1 MRKTTYLLLVL
12 FVFSAWSSYGQW
24 SEDFESGIPASWQ
37 RFTLLN
43 GAPGTNPSWQD
54 ATGITC
60 QGTGAAFVSNA
71 LIGAG
76 NTSQAWLVTPQL
88 SIPANAQLSFRGV
101 QTYPA
106 QNGSIYQLWVSQ
118 TSATD
123 VSTFTMVR
131 SWTENEMNPGNQLA
145 CASQT
150 VSLAAYANQNLY
162 IAFVKRDT
170 QYAAVL
176 QGDRFTLDD
185 IRLTALCL
193 PPTSSSVTAPGSD
206 FADIAVVGTTGGS
219 WDINLIQGTSQANT
233 GVVTHNGTTSPVRV
247 SGLTPSTPYTYYVRA
262 NCGAN
267 QSTWIGPYNFT
278 TLQSSTTMPFT
289 DNFESNTVGWT
300 LTNGTQINRWAVGNA
315 TNNGGQRSLYVSDD
329 NGVTNNYTATQTA
342 IVHAYRDIQ
351 IPATATNI
359 GISFDWKGLGE
370 LNDYF
375 YVWAVPTSFNPV
387 AGTGINAITSGANSR
402 IRIGDSFFNSANY
415 QNYSYMFDATVF
427 RGQTMRLVFE
437 WRNNAITG
445 TQPPASID
453 NVVVNEVTCT
463 VPTGI
468 TYAAVGTTTATINWT
483 ATGSATAWEVLVVPM
498 GSAFPANNTVG
509 AQVTQP
515 TYTATNLTPTS
526 GYDVYV
532 RSVCSPTNKSF
543 WARATTRLITACGVI
558 IPPYTETFNSNS
570 PSEACWTVVDANADN
585 LTWNL
590 NTTYFMYEGDQA
602 ASITKYWNSTSNND
616 WLISPAIQLNGNQR
630 VKFRYRIVSA
640 AYPTDMEVLL
650 STSGA
655 APANFTNVLMP
666 QQTITNTDYQQK
678 ILYLNN
684 YNGVVN
690 IALHVPNV
698 TTNSWTLFV
707 DEFVIEDIPQCA
719 APTALTASNYNN
731 TTANLSWTAG
741 FNETQ
746 WQVAVQPQNSGVPT
760 GNGVLVNA
768 PSYSPIGL
776 NPATLY
782 EYYVR
787 AYCSATNQ
795 SEWVGPFVFNTLV
808 CPEADRCNYKV
819 TVTATTGN
827 GTFGRL
833 NFYQNGILVGT
844 VSALSG
850 LINTGTVA
858 MCPGVPFTVNWDYT
872 NWGTYT
878 AEVLVQDSYD
888 ETVYRYVRG
897 VDPIILPITVPVYSG
912 TATCTPVACSKP
924 LNVAMTANTSTSIT
938 IDWTES
944 GSATSWEVF
953 AVPTGDAAPDVN
965 SVGTVVTA
973 HPYTLADLI
982 PGRRYSF
989 YVRAI
994 CSDTSK
1000 STWTLEK
1007 IYSTRITNDECST
1020 AYVLP
1025 VSPTGYCDTP
1035 YHATLNGATASPQ
1048 ANTCGIA
1055 AYANDDV
1062 WFEFTAT
1069 STSHILYINNRAGS
1083 STSLNLSK
1091 ALYSGSCD
1099 ALQQLLCIQG
1109 NNIQYNTTYFI
1120 TGAGANNNDVLL
1132 NNLTVGTTYKLR
1144 VFSNYATVNDTR
1156 FDICIAT
1163 PSAPLAIDETTYTP
1177 EQLITDVLI
1186 DENCA
1191 EASNINYFTGTNYGA
1206 AHNGIGYFTR
1216 NGSEFPF
1223 ERGLILST
1231 GKATNATGPKTTIQ
1245 SATYVQTTSPYN
1257 VLWLGDQD
1265 LFNYITA
1272 TGTSPGL
1279 TNFYN
1284 ATSIEFDFM
1293 AYGTEMSFD
1302 FLFASEDY
1310 GLFQCNYG
1318 DAFAFFLTDEAGVT
1332 QNLAVVPGTN
1342 APVSVTTIRDA
1353 QYNYDTVC
1361 ASDNPESFDKLYD
1374 GYRGVSRYAASANF
1388 MGNTKPLTARS
1399 AVNPGEHYH
1408 IKMVIAEK
1416 NDGNYDSAIFLD
1428 GDSFNVGRINL
1439 GADLLVSTNSAVCFG
1454 SEKILNTGLS
1464 ATYFNFV
1471 WTKNGIAINGATGPS
1486 YTVTEAG
1493 TYGVTATVITS
1504 GCTTSDEVEVEFFN
1518 NIETVVNAPADLT
1531 LCSSTATASFNLGL
1545 NTTAVLENVATAAD
1559 YAVSYYETQVLADAG
1574 NDADAIADVANYSAA
1589 NNHTVYV
1596 RVENTVTG
1604 CYTTYTFKTLV
1615 TPNSVAV
1622 LEFSYAATCTIAA
1635 QNPEP
1640 VKATGFTEGGTYITT
1655 DANITVNAA
1664 TGIIDLSATQPGTY
1678 QVIYTLATAN
1688 CITGG
1693 TYSAT
1698 VVIDDTTAPAINFS
1712 YTDVCELQANA
1723 LPVLP
1728 AGFVTGGAYT
1738 SATLTVDVLTG
1749 EIDLSSA
1756 TAGTHQ
1762 VVYNVV
1768 ANPAN
1773 CTAADSFTANI
1784 VITAATAPAI
1794 AFSYADACVLAANTL
1809 PVLPTG
1815 FVTGGTYASS
1825 TLTVD
1830 AQTGEID
1837 FSTATVGTHQV
1848 VYTVVADAA
1857 NCTAADS
1864 FTANIEVTASV
1875 APAITFSYADVCE
1888 LATTALPVL
1897 PTGFATGGT
1906 YASATLTID
1915 AQTGEIDLSNATAGT
1930 YQVTYTVTAD
1940 ATTCTASDSYTAT
1953 IVLTPAALPAI
1964 TFSYANVCELAANA
1978 LPVLPTG
1985 FAAGGTY
1992 ASAALTVNAQ
2002 TGEIDLSNATAG
2014 TYQVTYTVTANAAA
2028 CTAAGSYTATI
2039 VLTAAALPA
2048 ITFSYADVC
2057 VQAAN
2062 ALPVLPA
2069 GFTTGG
2075 TYTSATLAVNAQTG
2089 EIDFSNAAAGTH
2101 QVTYTVAADVA
2112 NCIAGNSYTANI
2124 VINNRI
2130 VPVTGFTY
2138 QADYCNDLATVTPDV
2153 ATGFT
2158 TGGTFTV
2165 NSPALSINPAT
2176 GVVDLD
2182 NTEAGTYII
2191 TYTYN
2196 SQNDC
2201 EQSANSS
2208 FTLTL
2213 SSSLAV
2219 NIADSCVNN
2228 VKWLEAVPA
2237 NNSFDASQVSYLWE
2251 DANGNEIGNDSAT
2264 FNATEYY
2271 NDNPNITFPATI
2283 TVTVISG
2290 RCTVTQDFVIDN
2302 VLCDV
2307 QKGISPNGDGK
2318 NDYLDLR
2325 GMNVGKITIFNRYGT
2340 KVYEK
2345 RNYTNEWTGNTDS
2358 GEELPTGTYFYA
2370 IEFTGKE
2377 SKTGW
2382 IYINRN

>member
-12 FVFSAWSSYGQW
+12 FIFSAWSSYGQW

-43 GAPGTNPSWQD
+43 GTPGTVPSWEN
-54 ATGITC
+54 ATGTTC

-76 NTSQAWLVTPQL
+76 NTSQTWLVTPQL
-88 SIPANAQLSFRGV
+88 AIPANAQLSFKGV

-131 SWTENEMNPGNQLA
+131 AWTENEMNPGNQLA

-170 QYAAVL
+170 QYANVL

-185 IRLTALCL
+185 IRLTGLCL
-193 PPTSSSVTAPGSD
+193 PPTSSSATAPGSD
-206 FADIAVVGTTGGS
+206 FADINIVGTTGGS
-219 WDINLIQGTSQANT
+219 WDINLIPGTGQANT
-233 GVVTHNGTTSPVRV
+233 NVVTHNGAASPVRV

-262 NCGAN
+262 NCGTN

-278 TLQSSTTMPFT
+278 TLQSSTTMPFS

-300 LTNGTQINRWAVGNA
+300 LTNGTQINKWAVGNA
-315 TNNGGQRSLYVSDD
+315 TNNGGQRSLYVTDD

-351 IPATATNI
+351 IPATATNV

-375 YVWAVPTSFNPV
+375 YVWAVPTSFTPV
-387 AGTGINAITSGANSR
+387 AGTGINPLVSGANSR

-415 QNYSYMFDATVF
+415 QNYSYMLDATVF

-437 WRNNAITG
+437 WRNNSITG

-453 NVVVNEVTCT
+453 NVLVNEVTCP
-463 VPTGI
+463 VPSAI
-468 TYAAVGTTTATINWT
+468 TYAGVGTTTATINWT
-483 ATGSATAWEVLVVPM
+483 ETGTAAAWEVLVVPM
-498 GSAFPANNTVG
+498 GSAFPANNTTG

-515 TYTATNLTPTS
+515 TYTATDLAPTS

-532 RSVCSPTNKSF
+532 RSVCSPSNKSF

-558 IPPYTETFNSNS
+558 IPPFTETFNSNS

-630 VKFRYRIVSA
+630 VKFRYRVVSA
-640 AYPTDMEVLL
+640 SYPTDMEVLL

-666 QQTITNTDYQQK
+666 QQSITNTEYQQK

-719 APTALTASNYNN
+719 APTALTASNYDN

-746 WQVAVQPQNSGVPT
+746 WQVAVQPQNSGIPT
-760 GNGVLVNA
+760 GNGVLVNT
-768 PSYSPIGL
+768 PSYAPTGL
-776 NPATLY
+776 NPASLY

-808 CPEADRCNYKV
+808 CPEANRCNYKV

-850 LINTGTVA
+850 LVNTGTVA

-888 ETVYRYVRG
+888 ETVYRYVKG

-924 LNVAMTANTSTSIT
+924 LSVVMTANTPNSIT

-953 AVPTGDAAPDVN
+953 AVPTGGAAPDAN
-965 SVGTVVTA
+965 TAGTVVTA

-982 PGRRYSF
+982 PGTRYSF
-989 YVRAI
+989 YVRAV

-1007 IYSTRITNDECST
+1007 IFSTRITNDECST

-1069 STSHILYINNRAGS
+1069 ATSHILYINNRAGS
-1083 STSLNLSK
+1083 STNLNLSK
-1091 ALYSGSCD
+1091 ALYAGGCD
-1099 ALQQLLCIQG
+1099 ALQQLLCVQG
-1109 NNIQYNTTYFI
+1109 NTVAYNTTYFI
-1120 TGAGANNNDVLL
+1120 TGTGANNNDVLL
-1132 NNLTVGTTYKLR
+1132 NSLTVGTTYKLR
-1144 VFSNYATVNDTR
+1144 IFSNYATANDTR

-1163 PSAPLAIDETTYTP
+1163 PSAAIAIDETTYTP
-1177 EQLITDVLI
+1177 EQLITNVLI

-1206 AHNGIGYFTR
+1206 PHNGIAYFNK
-1216 NGSEFPF
+1216 NGADFPF
-1223 ERGLILST
+1223 ERGIILST

-1245 SATYVQTTSPYN
+1245 SATYMQTTSPYGT
-1257 VLWLGDQD
+1257 LWLGDQD

-1272 TGTSPGL
+1272 TGTSQGL

-1310 GLFQCNYG
+1310 GLFQCNWG
-1318 DAFAFFLTDEAGVT
+1318 DAFAFFLTDEAGAT
-1332 QNLAVVPGTN
+1332 RNLAVIPGTDT
-1342 APVSVTTIRDA
+1342 PVSVTTIRDSK
-1353 QYNYDTVC
+1353 YNYPDATC
-1361 ASDNPESFDKLYD
+1361 ASDNEESFDKLYD
-1374 GYRGVSRYAASANF
+1374 GYKGVSRYAASANF
-1388 MGNTKPLTARS
+1388 MGNTKPLTVRS

-1439 GADLLVSTNSAVCFG
+1439 GADLLVSANSAVCFG
-1454 SEKILNTGLS
+1454 AEKVLNTGLS
-1464 ATYFNFV
+1464 ASYFTFV
-1471 WTKNGIAINGATGPS
+1471 WTKNGDVITGATAPS

-1493 TYGVTATVITS
+1493 TYAVTATVITS

-1518 NIETVVNAPADLT
+1518 NIKTIVHAPADLT
-1531 LCSSTATASFNLGL
+1531 LCSSTVNASFNLGL
-1545 NTTAVLENVATAAD
+1545 NTTAVLADVATAAD
-1559 YAVSYYETQVLADAG
+1559 YAVSYYETQLLADAG
-1574 NDADAIADVANYSAA
+1574 NDADAIADTANYNAI
-1589 NNHTVYV
+1589 NDHTVYV

-1622 LEFSYAATCTIAA
+1622 LEFSYPATCTIAT
-1635 QNPEP
+1635 QNPAP
-1640 VKATGFTEGGTYITT
+1640 VKLAGFAEGGTYSAT
-1655 DANITVNAA
+1655 DANITVDAT
-1664 TGIIDLSATQPGTY
+1664 TGIIDLTATQPGTY
-1678 QVIYTLATAN
+1678 QVTYTLATAN
-1688 CITGG
+1688 CVTGG
-1693 TYSAT
+1693 TYNAT
-1698 VVIDDTTAPAINFS
+1698 IVINATTAPAITFS
-1712 YTDVCELQANA
+1712 YTDVCELATNA

-1728 AGFVTGGAYT
+1728 AGFVTGGTYT
-1738 SATLTVDVLTG
+1738 SATLTVDAQTG

-1756 TAGTHQ
+1756 TTGTHQ
-1762 VVYNVV
+1762 VVYAVV
-1768 ANPAN
+1768 ANAAN
-1773 CTAADSFTANI
+1773 CTAADTFTASI
-1784 VITAATAPAI
+1784 VVTGTTAPAI
-1794 AFSYADACVLAANTL
+1794 TFSYVDVCALAANAL

-1815 FVTGGTYASS
+1815 FVTGGTYTSA

-1830 AQTGEID
+1830 AQTGEVD
-1837 FSTATVGTHQV
+1837 LTGATTGTHQV
-1848 VYTVVADAA
+1848 VYTVAADAT
-1857 NCTAADS
+1857 NCTAAES
-1864 FTANIEVTASV
+1864 FTANIEVTATI

-1888 LATTALPVL
+1888 LAANALPQVPVGFTTGGTYASATLTVNAQTGAIDLSNATAGTHQVTYAVTADAATCTAAASYTANIVITAATVPAITFTYTDVCVQASNALPVL
-1897 PTGFATGGT
+1897 STGFATGGT
-1906 YASATLTID
+1906 YASAT
-1915 AQTGEIDLSNATAGT
+1915 
-1930 YQVTYTVTAD
+1930 V
-1940 ATTCTASDSYTAT
+1940 
-1953 IVLTPAALPAI
+1953 
-1964 TFSYANVCELAANA
+1964 
-1978 LPVLPTG
+1978 
-1985 FAAGGTY
+1985 
-1992 ASAALTVNAQ
+1992 TVNAQ
-2002 TGEIDLSNATAG
+2002 TGEIDLSTATAG
-2014 TYQVTYTVTANAAA
+2014 THQITYT
-2028 CTAAGSYTATI
+2028 
-2039 VLTAAALPA
+2039 
-2048 ITFSYADVC
+2048 
-2057 VQAAN
+2057 
-2062 ALPVLPA
+2062 
-2069 GFTTGG
+2069 TT
-2075 TYTSATLAVNAQTG
+2075 
-2089 EIDFSNAAAGTH
+2089 
-2101 QVTYTVAADVA
+2101 ADVA

-2138 QADYCNDLATVTPDV
+2138 QADYCNDTATVTPDV

-2165 NSPALSINPAT
+2165 NSTALTINPAT
-2176 GVVDLD
+2176 GVINLD
-2182 NTEAGTYII
+2182 NTEAGTYVI
-2191 TYTYN
+2191 TYTYT

-2201 EQSANSS
+2201 EQSGNSS

-2237 NNSFDASQVSYLWE
+2237 NNSFDAAQVSYLWE
-2251 DANGNEIGNDSAT
+2251 DANGNEIGIDSAT

-2271 NDNPNITFPATI
+2271 NDNPNLTFPATI

-2290 RCTVTQDFVIDN
+2290 RCSVTQDFVIDN
-2302 VLCDV
+2302 VLCEV